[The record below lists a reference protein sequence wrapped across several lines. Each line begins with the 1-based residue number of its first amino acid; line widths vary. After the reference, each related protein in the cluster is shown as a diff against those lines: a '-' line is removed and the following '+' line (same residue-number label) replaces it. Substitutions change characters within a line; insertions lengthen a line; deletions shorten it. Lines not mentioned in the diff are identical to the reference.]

1 MRMTAFYSCCMWF
14 CCLVLSMDARSQH
27 TEPALLKLIYSF
39 SHRYDKSPGVVPVEA
54 EMSLRVGS
62 TNARYGCAA
71 YEMPVHKPFG
81 SGADGPP
88 PEVVA
93 AAETGRAFVGMPGTL
108 VTSKKVSFEV
118 LYLVPDKKQLVSFR
132 LLGFQNFKTE
142 LPYPEIDWTIEQE
155 TKQIDRFVCQK
166 ATGAFGGR
174 VYTAWFAPD
183 LPFAYGPWK
192 LCGLPGLILEA
203 EDADREVVFKF
214 KSLEMPTEEY
224 VMVEVNRVAAVSEKE
239 FDRAKLRH
247 DKDPIA
253 YSAAYSIAQFGTEP
267 AMILFLDVSGSM
279 VSDEAAKQAI
289 KKEIEL
295 KITNPMELK

>member
-1 MRMTAFYSCCMWF
+1 MRMTAFYSCCIGL
-14 CCLVLSMDARSQH
+14 CGLVLSMDAKSQH
-27 TEPALLKLIYSF
+27 TEPALLKLSYSF
-39 SHRYDKSPGVVPVEA
+39 LHRYDKSPDVAPVEA
-54 EMSLRVGS
+54 EMSLRLGP

-93 AAETGRAFVGMPGTL
+93 AAGAGRAVVGMPATL
-108 VTSKKVSFEV
+108 VTSKKVNYEA

-132 LLGFQNFKTE
+132 SLGFQHFKTE
-142 LPYPEIDWTIEQE
+142 LPYPDINWTIEQE

-166 ATGAFGGR
+166 ATGTFGGR

-203 EDADREVVFKF
+203 EDADREVVFRF

-224 VMVEVNRVAAVSEKE
+224 VMAEVYGVASVSENE
-239 FDRAKLRH
+239 FKKAKQRH
-247 DKDPIA
+247 DKDPVA
-253 YSAAYSIAQFGTEP
+253 YSAAYAAAQFGTEP
-267 AMILFLDVSGSM
+267 AMIDFLDASGNRVSG
-279 VSDEAAKQAI
+279 EAAKQAI

-295 KITNPMELK
+295 KISNPMELK